1 MRKEVAMKWVGF
13 LRSGDFQQTYGRLRR
28 EEPYKAILSWGDEP
42 AGHCCMGVLCELAAA
57 EGIIEG
63 FLSSDIYLPEEVW
76 TWAGTDGNN
85 PVLSFPVEESP
96 APESVLTGLTGV
108 LQLTELNDSKEW
120 SFERIADLIEERWE
134 EL

>member
-28 EEPYKAILSWGDEP
+28 DEPYKAILSWGDEP

-57 EGIIEG
+57 EGIIES

-85 PVLSFPVEESP
+85 PVLSFSVEDP
-96 APESVLTGLTGV
+96 GIGLTGE